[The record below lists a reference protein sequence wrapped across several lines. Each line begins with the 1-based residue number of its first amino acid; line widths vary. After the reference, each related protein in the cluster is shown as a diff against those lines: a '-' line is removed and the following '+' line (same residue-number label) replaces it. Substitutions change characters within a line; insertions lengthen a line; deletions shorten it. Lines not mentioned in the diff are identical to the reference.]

1 MLFWVWLILLGL
13 ITYVVIRRSVAHLTR
28 TPVWLLWLVM
38 MIPALTWVGWVLLN
52 GQQRPIPTVLVI
64 IPLVVSPIL
73 YWVLVQQGRLTPPD
87 ATPKP
92 EDLTLPEAVAES
104 PPEVAPQAT
113 PLRPITKAE
122 ESQLHG
128 CFPWSVYYL
137 QDIEYRPQAVVCRG
151 QLRTHPEVAYERVR
165 HNIQQLFGD
174 RFLVVFQDGSN
185 GKPFFALVPNPQA
198 GNHPATDALNRT
210 WTALGLLLITL
221 FTTTLAGVALAGV
234 AAETAQRD
242 PSLLLHG
249 LPYAIALLTILG
261 THEMGHYLTARYYR
275 LRATLPY
282 FIPVLPFSF
291 FPLGTLG
298 AFIQIRS
305 PMPNRKVLF
314 DVGIMGPIAGW
325 VVSLPFLLW
334 GISHSQVV
342 PLSTELTR
350 TGGFSFQELDPKIS
364 LLLMLIT
371 KGVWGSEL
379 GLNSAI
385 ALHPVAI
392 AGCIGLVVTALN
404 LMPVGQ
410 LDGGHIVHAM
420 YGQRVG
426 AAIGQI
432 ARLLILLLS
441 LLQPYLLIWAII
453 LFFMPTVDEPAL
465 NDVSELDSWRD
476 GFGLLALGLLVLIV
490 LPTPTIVSRW
500 LLG

>member
-13 ITYVVIRRSVAHLTR
+13 ITYLVIRRSVAHLTR

-38 MIPALTWVGWVLLN
+38 MIPALTWVGWALLY
-52 GQQRPIPTVLVI
+52 GPRQPIPTVLVI
-64 IPLVVSPIL
+64 TPLVVSPIL
-73 YWVLVQQGRLTPPD
+73 YWMLVQQGRLPPPTPV
-87 ATPKP
+87 AKP
-92 EDLTLPEAVAES
+92 EDLTLEPTGSELPET
-104 PPEVAPQAT
+104 PAT
-113 PLRPITKAE
+113 ATSLRPITKDE
-122 ESQLHG
+122 EAQLHS

-151 QLRTHPEVAYERVR
+151 QLRTDPDVAYERVR
-165 HNIQQLFGD
+165 DNIQQFFGD
-174 RFLVVFQDGSN
+174 RFLVVFQDGGN
-185 GKPFFALVPNPQA
+185 QKPFFALVPNPQA
-198 GNHPATDALNRT
+198 GSRRTDAALSRP
-210 WTALGLLLITL
+210 WTALGLLLITV
-221 FTTTLAGVALAGV
+221 FTTTLAGVGLAGV
-234 AAETAQRD
+234 DPDTAQRD

-261 THEMGHYLTARYYR
+261 THEMGHYLTARYHR

-291 FPLGTLG
+291 FPLGTFG

-305 PMPNRKVLF
+305 PIPNRKVLF
-314 DVGIMGPIAGW
+314 DVGILGPMAGW
-325 VVSLPFLLW
+325 VVSLPFLFW
-334 GISHSQVV
+334 GMSHSQVV
-342 PLSTELTR
+342 PISSELAGM
-350 TGGFSFQELDPKIS
+350 GGFSFQELDPKIS
-364 LLLMLIT
+364 LLLTLIT
-371 KGVWGSEL
+371 KGILGSEL
-379 GLNSAI
+379 HRNSAI

-392 AGCIGLVVTALN
+392 AGCLGLVVTALN

-453 LFFMPTVDEPAL
+453 LFFMPAADEPAL
-465 NDVSELDSWRD
+465 NDVSELDNWRD
-476 GFGLLALGLLVLIV
+476 FFGLLALGLLVLIV
-490 LPTPTIVSRW
+490 LPTPTVVSRW

>member
-38 MIPALTWVGWVLLN
+38 MIPALTWVGWALLN
-52 GQQRPIPTVLVI
+52 GQQQPIPTVFVI
-64 IPLVVSPIL
+64 TPLVVSPIL
-73 YWVLVQQGRLTPPD
+73 YWVLVQQGRLTLPES
-87 ATPKP
+87 TPKP
-92 EDLTLPEAVAES
+92 EALTFPDAAADPPTEAATH
-104 PPEVAPQAT
+104 PP
-113 PLRPITKAE
+113 PLRPLTKAE
-122 ESQLHG
+122 ESQLHS

-151 QLRTHPEVAYERVR
+151 QLRIQPEVAYERVR
-165 HNIQQLFGD
+165 TNIQQFFGD
-174 RFLVVFQDGSN
+174 RFLVIFQNGNN
-185 GKPFFALVPNPQA
+185 GKPFFALVPNPQL
-198 GNHPATDALNRT
+198 GSRPTPDSLNCT

-221 FTTTLAGVALAGV
+221 FTTTLAGVSLAGIET
-234 AAETAQRD
+234 ETAQRD
-242 PSLLLHG
+242 PSLLRHG
-249 LPYAIALLTILG
+249 LPYAIALLAILG

-291 FPLGTLG
+291 FPLGTFG

-325 VVSLPFLLW
+325 VVSMPFLVW
-334 GISHSQVV
+334 GMAHSQVV
-342 PLSTELTR
+342 PLSAELAK
-350 TGGFSFQELDPKIS
+350 TGGFSFQELDPKVS
-364 LLLMLIT
+364 LLLMLVT
-371 KGVWGSEL
+371 KGVLGSEL

-410 LDGGHIVHAM
+410 LDGGNIVHAM
-420 YGQRVG
+420 YGQRIG
-426 AAIGQI
+426 SAIGQI
-432 ARLLILLLS
+432 ARLLILMLS

-465 NDVSELDSWRD
+465 NDVSELDNWRD
-476 GFGLLALGLLVLIV
+476 CFGLLALGLLVLIV
-490 LPTPTIVSRW
+490 LPTPAIVSRW